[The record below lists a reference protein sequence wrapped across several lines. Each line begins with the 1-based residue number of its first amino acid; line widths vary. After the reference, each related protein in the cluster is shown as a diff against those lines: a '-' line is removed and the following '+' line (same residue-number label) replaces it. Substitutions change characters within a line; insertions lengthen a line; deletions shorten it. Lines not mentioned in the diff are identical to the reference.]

1 MLYFDATTVRENT
14 SIEYVSMSLF
24 LRMYRWIHDN
34 KSADGI
40 HDNNK
45 SADDGS
51 KTDITKLYVL
61 DDDQKKKSI
70 RFSLTEIVTHVLSCA
85 KEEDLAFSSDEYIYI
100 Y

>member
-1 MLYFDATTVRENT
+1 M
-14 SIEYVSMSLF
+14 SMSLF

-40 HDNNK
+40 HDNK
-45 SADDGS
+45 SADGS

>member
-1 MLYFDATTVRENT
+1 MLYFDATTVRT
-14 SIEYVSMSLF
+14 RKIRSFEYVHVALST
-24 LRMYRWIHDN
+24 YRWIHDN